1 MKRSML
7 WGIPAALYL
16 VFCFWYTD
24 LSGPLSSEEI
34 ERYSAALTT
43 NGRPPEAIAR
53 MRRFMEEDTG
63 RQFVMVN
70 LLDMADLPGTVAGI
84 SNESADQLMDRY
96 MEHMWPALLM
106 RACHPIFAGGVVFDA
121 LDLSGIDGA
130 EQWTRVALMRYRS
143 RRDLLDVATNP
154 DFEGPHEFKMASLDK
169 TIAVPVETQIYL
181 SDPRFL
187 LLIILI
193 ALTAVT
199 DILTNRRRG

>member
-1 MKRSML
+1 MKRSVL
-7 WGIPAALYL
+7 WATPAGLYL
-16 VFCFWYTD
+16 LFCVWYTD

-34 ERYSAALTT
+34 THYSAVLAGD
-43 NGRPPEAIAR
+43 GRPPEAVAR
-53 MRRFMEEDTG
+53 MRRFMEEDSG

-70 LLDMADLPGTVAGI
+70 LLDMADAPGTVAGVA
-84 SNESADQLMDRY
+84 NETADQLMDRY
-96 MEHMWPALLM
+96 MAHMWPALLM
-106 RACHPIFAGGVVFDA
+106 RACHPIFAGSVVFDA

-143 RRDLLDVATNP
+143 RRDLLEIATNP
-154 DFEGPHEFKMASLDK
+154 AFSGPHEFKMASLDK

-199 DILTNRRRG
+199 DILIHGRRR